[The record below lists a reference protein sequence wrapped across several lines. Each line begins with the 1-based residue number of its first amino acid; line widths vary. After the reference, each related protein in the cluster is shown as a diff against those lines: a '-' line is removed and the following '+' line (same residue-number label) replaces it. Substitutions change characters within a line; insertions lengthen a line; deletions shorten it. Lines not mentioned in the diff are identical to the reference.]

1 MLGLGLNIKPFV
13 SSAPY
18 LEAANKFILAAGY
31 TNTGVKEAIIK
42 LFNTIY
48 SNGLDNKLAALYL
61 DTTDLLAGSQSEMIA
76 QMKYNA
82 LNPLD
87 TDAAYRQTYV
97 NSPTLS
103 LYGVVGNGTTQYI
116 NTHIN
121 PSLESKI
128 ILNNTALGVYCNTN
142 TNNSNCIECGVAQ
155 GSPINSLYLA
165 ARFTTAANYGAINDT
180 SFTISAVSGQNTDA
194 IISGN
199 RINSTTVV
207 HKRNNTTFSTFTK
220 ASSGIP
226 NAKIYR
232 LAYQGSAGSPLYFS
246 NRRQQAFYIGNLTEA
261 EEIILNTAINVYNG
275 DIETPL
281 GLASGSRKRF

>member
-165 ARFTTAANYGAINDT
+165 PRFTTAANYGAINDT

-199 RINSTTVV
+199 RINSNTVV

-220 ASSGIP
+220 ASSGKPTTKIFRLGY
-226 NAKIYR
+226 NANGI
-232 LAYQGSAGSPLYFS
+232 PLYYTT
-246 NRRQQAFYIGNLTEA
+246 RRQQAFYIGNLTEA